1 MRTVIYNG
9 KLILKD
15 RISEQGFIEITDGI
29 ITQVSLTN
37 PIKTFLSDADSI
49 IDAQKMYISP
59 GFIDIHTHGGGGYEF
74 GEKDEDSFIVPCKIH
89 ALHGTT
95 SLYPTISSSTFDI
108 MEKAVVLYK
117 KAIRT
122 NYAGASI
129 EDCILKAHTF
139 QQRRKEHSKRN
150 I

>member
-59 GFIDIHTHGGGGYEF
+59 GFIDIHTHGGGGMNS
-74 GEKDEDSFIVPCKIH
+74 EKKMRIH
-89 ALHGTT
+89 
-95 SLYPTISSSTFDI
+95 S
-108 MEKAVVLYK
+108 
-117 KAIRT
+117 
-122 NYAGASI
+122 
-129 EDCILKAHTF
+129 
-139 QQRRKEHSKRN
+139 
-150 I
+150 